1 MIKWKHQ
8 DVMKENIINI
18 QIILYFSSG
27 HLPKLLSSIKNLDVK
42 DQKVCFFLVDQS
54 ENENEYNKVLKE
66 WKNFKEINGISL
78 KLSKQ
83 RNYGFGKGHNEIY
96 RKNKKVYKD
105 FFIILNPDS
114 ILHSDLIINI
124 SRYLDSLKDIRWGL
138 LELKQFPSE
147 NPKSY
152 NPVTLETNWASG
164 AGTIINCNAFKKVGM
179 FDENICMYGEDVDLS
194 IRMRIAHYLVL
205 TLPNAKFTHLTK
217 DTDISK
223 ESDFTRVNKQ
233 AAELYLRYKFAK
245 DSDVKA
251 YMKLFGE
258 EDPHFEEIVKKY
270 KSMRRKLKKRT
281 FYKDFVDKNQDY
293 TNFRWV
299 L

>member
-1 MIKWKHQ
+1 
-8 DVMKENIINI
+8 MKGNTINI
-18 QIILYFSSG
+18 QIILYFCSD

-66 WKNFKEINGISL
+66 CKNFKEINGISL

-124 SRYLDSLKDIRWGL
+124 SQYLDNLKDSRWGL
-138 LELKQFPSE
+138 LELTQFPSE
-147 NPKSY
+147 HPKYFNPE
-152 NPVTLETNWASG
+152 TLETNWASG
-164 AGTIINCNAFKKVGM
+164 AGTIINCNAFKELGM
-179 FDENICMYGEDVDLS
+179 FDENIFMYGEDVDLS
-194 IRMRIAHYLVL
+194 IRMRMANYKVL

-217 DTDISK
+217 DTDVSK
-223 ESDFTRVNKQ
+223 ESEFTRVHKQ

-245 DSDVKA
+245 DDDVEK
-251 YMKLFGE
+251 YISLIGKGDM
-258 EDPHFEEIVKKY
+258 HREEI
-270 KSMRRKLKKRT
+270 LKKFEKMKAKLEERNY
-281 FYKDFVDKNQDY
+281 FAKFVDKNQDY

>member
-1 MIKWKHQ
+1 
-8 DVMKENIINI
+8 MKGNTINI
-18 QIILYFSSG
+18 QIILYFCSD

-66 WKNFKEINGISL
+66 CKNFKEINGISL

-124 SRYLDSLKDIRWGL
+124 SQYLDNLKDSRWGL
-138 LELKQFPSE
+138 LELTQFPSE
-147 NPKSY
+147 HPKYFNPE
-152 NPVTLETNWASG
+152 TLETNWASG
-164 AGTIINCNAFKKVGM
+164 AGTIINCNAFKELGM
-179 FDENICMYGEDVDLS
+179 FDENIFMYGEDVDLS
-194 IRMRIAHYLVL
+194 IRMRMANYKVL

-217 DTDISK
+217 DTDVSK
-223 ESDFTRVNKQ
+223 ESEFTRVHKQ

-245 DSDVKA
+245 DDDVEK
-251 YMKLFGE
+251 YISLIGKGDM
-258 EDPHFEEIVKKY
+258 HREEILKKFERM
-270 KSMRRKLKKRT
+270 KAKLKRRNYFAK
-281 FYKDFVDKNQDY
+281 FVDKNQDY

>member
-1 MIKWKHQ
+1 
-8 DVMKENIINI
+8 MKGNTINI
-18 QIILYFSSG
+18 QILLYFCSD

-66 WKNFKEINGISL
+66 CKNFKEINGISL
-78 KLSKQ
+78 ELSKQ

-124 SRYLDSLKDIRWGL
+124 SQYLDNLKDSRWGL
-138 LELKQFPSE
+138 LELTQFPSE
-147 NPKSY
+147 HPKYFNPE
-152 NPVTLETNWASG
+152 TLETNWASG
-164 AGTIINCNAFKKVGM
+164 AGTIINCNAFKELGM
-179 FDENICMYGEDVDLS
+179 FDENIFMYGEDVDLS
-194 IRMRIAHYLVL
+194 IRMRMANYKVL

-217 DTDISK
+217 DTDVSK
-223 ESDFTRVNKQ
+223 ESEFTRVHKQ

-245 DSDVKA
+245 DDDVEK
-251 YMKLFGE
+251 YISLIGKGDM
-258 EDPHFEEIVKKY
+258 HREEI
-270 KSMRRKLKKRT
+270 LKKFEKMKAKLEERNY
-281 FYKDFVDKNQDY
+281 FAKFVDKNQDY